1 MQEELVSLFEYLGR
15 AAGGTLGKEVAAAAV
30 KTKEKIG
37 KRSVNNPRYSGEVL
51 LYRRAFLKE
60 YFDMKQTPE
69 VEPSLGD
76 RQSYQL

>member
-30 KTKEKIG
+30 KAKEKIG
-37 KRSVNNPRYSGEVL
+37 KRPVNNPRYSGEVL
-51 LYRRAFLKE
+51 VYRRAFLKE
-60 YFDMKQTPE
+60 YFDMKQNTE

-76 RQSYQL
+76 RQSHSM